1 MTNSLFMKGKIG
13 DKQRFLHISESINE
27 IENYVSNVTFE
38 KFDSDSM
45 MKFASIKQIE
55 IIGEAANYITEE
67 TKSKFSNIQWRQII
81 GLRHI
86 LVHEYFGIDSKLIW
100 QIITNDIPRLKEDIQ
115 IILSTL
121 ELD

>member
-1 MTNSLFMKGKIG
+1 MKGKIG

-27 IENYVSNVTFE
+27 IEHYVSNVTFE

-115 IILSTL
+115 FILSTL
-121 ELD
+121 EID